1 MVLGIAARYATGD
14 GRIDALA
21 EYLLAEQMPDGGWNC
36 MRPRGA
42 THSSL
47 HTTILALEALLEYE
61 NRGGRLAQRTR
72 PARERAHEFLYLHQM
87 FRSHRTGQVIDA
99 RMTRSSFPPQW
110 HYDVLRGLDYLQAA
124 KAPKDR
130 RLAEAIELVKKR
142 RTADGRWR
150 LENVHRGRYHFVM
163 EQAGQPSRWNTLRA
177 LRVLRWWGEADA

>member
-1 MVLGIAARYATGD
+1 
-14 GRIDALA
+14 
-21 EYLLAEQMPDGGWNC
+21 
-36 MRPRGA
+36 
-42 THSSL
+42 
-47 HTTILALEALLEYE
+47 
-61 NRGGRLAQRTR
+61 
-72 PARERAHEFLYLHQM
+72 
-87 FRSHRTGQVIDA
+87 
-99 RMTRSSFPPQW
+99 MTRSSFPPQW